1 MQQLLEDLLTQ
12 EQQQRE
18 AAARGLHSLTDG
30 NPGSLFACME
40 LHKAG
45 HMSLQELVPLLQSLG
60 LVGSAFYLLHKEF
73 GGKDPAR
80 TVQILRAL
88 QADPT
93 AESPLVRSGER
104 HPVVN
109 HCLAEMRCYL

>member
-1 MQQLLEDLLTQ
+1 MQQFLEELVKQ
-12 EQQQRE
+12 EQEQRE
-18 AAARGLHSLTDG
+18 AVARGLHSLTNG

-40 LHKAG
+40 LHEAG
-45 HMSLQELVPLLQSLG
+45 HMSLRELVPLLQSLG
-60 LVGSAFYLLHKEF
+60 LADSAFYLLHKEF

-93 AESPLVRSGER
+93 AESPLARSGER
-104 HPVVN
+104 HPVVE
-109 HCLAEMRCYL
+109 HCLAEMRRYV